1 MLRWFCFGVAILL
14 VAGVVSTAHASQYNA
29 GATALWNDSSGRAHV
44 AIGYSAGATGQ
55 AAVNGAI
62 AQCEKMGGQSC
73 RVLGPYDSGCFYL
86 TVGNRTGGTTWGS
99 GATREEAMQKCQE
112 GGYVCDPPIGGC
124 VGP

>member
-1 MLRWFCFGVAILL
+1 MRWFWFGLAILL
-14 VAGVVSTAHASQYNA
+14 ASSFVSTAHAAQYNA

-62 AQCEKMGGQSC
+62 AQCQIKGGQNC
-73 RVLGPYDSGCFYL
+73 RVLGPFDSGCFYL
-86 TVGNRTGGTTWGS
+86 TVGNRAGGTTWGS
-99 GATREEAMQKCQE
+99 GATQAAAMQKCQE